1 MKTINRFED
10 IKKIV
15 FETIHQLKN
24 EQLKNG
30 WFHLSS
36 VASLSGLL
44 ALKRNLNS
52 EICQTA
58 GILHDLWL
66 YCKLPLELEVHKKHD
81 EDGADFAE
89 AILKESSMYN
99 PEECELICRIIGS
112 HNKKDE
118 EHGEYEETL
127 KDADA
132 LQHYINNSD
141 YDQRY
146 NYHGR
151 IKPLLEELGM

>member
-1 MKTINRFED
+1 MKTKNRFED

-15 FETIHQLKN
+15 FEILQERRN
-24 EQLKNG
+24 SELKNG

-36 VASLSGLL
+36 VAALSGLL
-44 ALKRNLNS
+44 ANKRTLNS

-66 YCKLPLELEVHKKHD
+66 YINLPLDKEKHKVHD
-81 EDGADFAE
+81 ELGASYAKN
-89 AILKESSMYN
+89 IIQESRLYS
-99 PEECELICRIIGS
+99 ETECALIVKIIRS

-118 EHGEYEETL
+118 KHGDYEEIL

-141 YDQRY
+141 YDKRY
-146 NYHGR
+146 NYYGR
-151 IKPLLEELGM
+151 IEPLLEELGI